1 MDSLPERVHRCRFV
15 DWVPDAITAVA
26 FNEDGTYLAVARENS
41 DIELWSTAHW
51 HMEQTISPSSSAKI
65 RCLAWSK
72 AQRNLDGTVM
82 APARLFAAGLGG
94 IIFEVDFAHAR
105 ATNARDSYGG
115 AVWALAVRPDGNALA
130 VGCEDGS
137 IRMFTLENDSL
148 DFTRSFPSGSARVL
162 SLAWHGGGRRLFSGS
177 ADGTIRQWEGKT
189 GQALARIVLESF
201 GGEPSLVWALA
212 VLDDMTVVSGNSRGQ
227 VQFWEGRF
235 GTLLQTFDRHTA
247 DVRALAAA
255 PDGRSVCASGVDNV
269 VTLLQRARSA
279 SGAAAAA
286 GGGGGGGDDGS
297 AWVMVHGTRAHT
309 HDVHTLAI
317 ARPPGSAHDVLVTG
331 GVDTQL
337 CVHPLDPALFKA
349 DRLAVKL
356 PPFPQRSQLA
366 AALAPRARLLMAP
379 RSTSVLELWQLAPA
393 EASSSSPSA
402 AAGAP
407 IKAGER
413 VAPAADKQL
422 GARLRLQSKALC
434 AALAPNGQW
443 LAASDSSELKLWRLD
458 MVDGA
463 PKPRR
468 VPPRDTAAGEAL
480 GEAALCACFSP
491 SSAAL
496 VLADRFGRV
505 RVFDVEKQALT
516 ATFEHRGG
524 EGDESGEGSRAAF
537 FRGSLAP
544 VCTLAVSPDGQWL
557 AVGDLGNNV
566 HVYNLDTAM
575 YHFTL
580 PQLDSMHTALA
591 FDPASDILVVA
602 CASNRFHIFDIEERC
617 LAWWSQQ
624 YGERIPQ
631 ALTKRREKIVS
642 IVFDPS
648 ERRTL
653 YLCSHGWVCRV
664 DLDEVSAG
672 AATAACER
680 CRRPHSLPST
690 LRPRSSPP
698 VSSTLL
704 RSCHKRAGE
713 LAAARAQNAPTAASF
728 LPTHIPAPAADPSS
742 LARPLRPPQKLPD
755 PDKAAPKVHKKGGQ
769 KRKRGAPVAAVT
781 DEEDDKNFKI
791 SNEFKPLF
799 FMGFLAPQERVVV
812 ETPWLKIMQN
822 FPDMLFR
829 AKYGT

>member
-279 SGAAAAA
+279 SGAPAAA
-286 GGGGGGGDDGS
+286 GGGGDDGS

-516 ATFEHRGG
+516 ATFEHRSG
-524 EGDESGEGSRAAF
+524 EGDEGGEGGRAAF

-642 IVFDPS
+642 IVFDPA

-653 YLCSHGWVCRV
+653 FLCSHGWVCRV

-680 CRRPHSLPST
+680 CPPPALFAKYTAASQLSARELDVVEELPQARWEARRGE
-690 LRPRSSPP
+690 SP
-698 VSSTLL
+698 
-704 RSCHKRAGE
+704 
-713 LAAARAQNAPTAASF
+713 NAPTAASF
-728 LPTHIPAPAADPSS
+728 LPTHIPARPPLTYLYSH
-742 LARPLRPPQKLPD
+742 ARSLRPP
-755 PDKAAPKVHKKGGQ
+755 A
-769 KRKRGAPVAAVT
+769 
-781 DEEDDKNFKI
+781 
-791 SNEFKPLF
+791 
-799 FMGFLAPQERVVV
+799 
-812 ETPWLKIMQN
+812 ETARP
-822 FPDMLFR
+822 
-829 AKYGT
+829 